1 MEAYMQWIW
10 VAAVALF
17 AIAEAATTA
26 MVSLW
31 FMGGALVAFLLAVFS
46 VPLWIQVTAFVLVS
60 LAFLLVLRPWMKRF
74 VESRKTPTN
83 VDSLVGKI
91 APVKEDIDNL
101 SNQGVV
107 RVAGVDWAAFSANG
121 KPIAK
126 DTPVRILSVHSAR
139 LCVEP
144 AEIV

>member
-1 MEAYMQWIW
+1 MEAYIQWIW
-10 VAAVALF
+10 VAAVVLF

-60 LAFLLVLRPWMKRF
+60 LAFLIVLRPWMKRF

-101 SNQGVV
+101 G
-107 RVAGVDWAAFSANG
+107 SAEG
-121 KPIAK
+121 IE
-126 DTPVRILSVHSAR
+126 DTAQDELGMVPTDA
-139 LCVEP
+139 
-144 AEIV
+144 IVIQPGQQ